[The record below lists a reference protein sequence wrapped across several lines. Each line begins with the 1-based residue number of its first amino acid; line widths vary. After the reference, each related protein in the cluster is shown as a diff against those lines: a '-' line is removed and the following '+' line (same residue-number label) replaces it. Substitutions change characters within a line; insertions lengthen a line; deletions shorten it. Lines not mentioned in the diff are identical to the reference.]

1 MARPDGVLVATP
13 PAPEI
18 VVSKAQKRPFFSTE
32 NPWLWLSPA
41 LIFLILYSLGPLILN
56 IILSFTEFKTRQKT
70 FVWAGLENWTGIFQ
84 DSRFLNALGITLQYV
99 VIALII
105 QLILGIL
112 IAVLLDARPFGVG
125 IMQSLIILPMVTAPV
140 VAGMLFRLLTHSEFG
155 YVNYLF
161 QNMGLV
167 TRAEPL
173 IGGSGVN
180 ALAGVLLV
188 EIWQWTP
195 FIVLITLAGLKS
207 IPTEVVEA
215 AEVDGA
221 SAWQRFWRVKLPLL
235 RTVLTIAILFRLVDL
250 FRVFD
255 YISIITAGGPAL
267 RTETLS
273 YYGYVNTF
281 QQTNFG
287 YGATIGV
294 FVMIVVWLVAFSY
307 IRIFRVKW

>member
-1 MARPDGVLVATP
+1 MAQSDGVLVGAA
-13 PAPEI
+13 PAQHRLE
-18 VVSKAQKRPFFSTE
+18 VRKRPFFSTQ

-56 IILSFTEFKTRQKT
+56 IILSFTEFKTRQKVFQWT
-70 FVWAGLENWTGIFQ
+70 GLENWTDLFQ
-84 DSRFLNALGITLQYV
+84 DSRFLNALNITLQYV

-125 IMQSLIILPMVTAPV
+125 LMQSLIILPMVTAPV

-155 YVNYLF
+155 YINYLF
-161 QNMGLV
+161 ENLGLV
-167 TRAEPL
+167 TRIEPL
-173 IGGSGVN
+173 IGGSGVH
-180 ALAGVLLV
+180 ALKGVLLV

-207 IPTEVVEA
+207 IPLEILEA

-221 SAWQRFWRVKLPLL
+221 SSWQRFWRVKLPLL

-255 YISIITAGGPAL
+255 YVAILTAGGPAL
-267 RTETLS
+267 RTESLS

-294 FVMIVVWLVAFSY
+294 FVMIVVWVVAFSY
-307 IRIFRVKW
+307 IRIFRVRW